1 MPYISKANTPAR
13 VTGDTETGEGKNGR
27 HYRIV
32 PVELP
37 GNRRTYAFTN
47 YVPEVGSFVMLE
59 ITARADNLSY
69 SVVSP
74 TVDAVKFLAEA
85 CEFWNYKYL
94 NYQQ

>member
-1 MPYISKANTPAR
+1 MPYIAKAQTPAQ
-13 VTGDTETGEGKNGR
+13 VVGDTETREGKNGKP
-27 HYRIV
+27 YRIV
-32 PVELP
+32 PVKLS

-59 ITARADNLSY
+59 ITGRADNLSY

-85 CEFWNYKYL
+85 CEYWNYK
-94 NYQQ
+94 Q